1 MACTHRRF
9 FGIPLVEHTTDDVAE
24 MWGAARSQLG
34 TLIFAD
40 RMLLWRI
47 IRSRATRQYLLNVGG
62 RVAPNGRG
70 ATRQIR
76 VATGCRIEAFPEF
89 QSVVRIMAR
98 AESDGATVYVV
109 GRSQDQL
116 QRVEQNVRAT
126 FPQLRVVGRAV
137 FHASNTEAMTT
148 AIRKAGPRIVFVGSD
163 APALLKW
170 IREHSRQFGPVLI
183 IVASRVAQRMAG
195 RSSGPRSGAWAAM
208 LVRPFMVVP
217 LIAHRLW
224 TWYHRRTRT
233 A

>member
-1 MACTHRRF
+1 MACTDRRF
-9 FGIPLVEHTTDDVAE
+9 FGVPLVEHTTEDIAE
-24 MWGAARSQLG
+24 TWGAARSQLG
-34 TLIFAD
+34 ALIFAD

-47 IRSRATRQYLLNVGG
+47 IRSRVTRQYLLDVRG

-70 ATRQIR
+70 AARQIR
-76 VATGCRIEAFPEF
+76 VATGCRVGAFPEF

-98 AESDGATVYVV
+98 AEGDGATVYVV

-137 FHASNTEAMTT
+137 FHVSNTEAMTT

-163 APALLKW
+163 AAAFLKW

-183 IVASRVAQRMAG
+183 IVASRAAQRMAG
-195 RSSGPRSGAWAAM
+195 RSSVPRSGAWVAM

-224 TWYHRRTRT
+224 TRYHRRTRT

>member
-9 FGIPLVEHTTDDVAE
+9 FGIPLVEHTTEEVAE
-24 MWGAARSQLG
+24 TWGAARSQLSA
-34 TLIFAD
+34 LIFAD

-47 IRSRATRQYLLNVGG
+47 ARSRVTRQYLLDVRG

-70 ATRQIR
+70 AARQVR
-76 VATGCRIEAFPEF
+76 VATGCRVGAFPEF

-98 AESDGATVYVV
+98 AESDGATVYIV

-137 FHASNTEAMTT
+137 FHGSNTEAMTT
-148 AIRKAGPRIVFVGSD
+148 AIRKAGPRLVFVGSD
-163 APALLKW
+163 APPLLKW
-170 IREHSRQFGPVLI
+170 IREHSRQFGPVLFV
-183 IVASRVAQRMAG
+183 VASRAAQRMAG
-195 RSSGPRSGAWAAM
+195 RSSVPRSGAWAAV
-208 LVRPFMVVP
+208 LVRPFMAIP
-217 LIAHRLW
+217 LIGHRLW
-224 TWYHRRTRT
+224 ARYHRNTLK

>member
-9 FGIPLVEHTTDDVAE
+9 FGVPLVEQTPEDLADT
-24 MWGAARSQLG
+24 WGVARSKLG
-34 TLIFAD
+34 ALIFAD

-47 IRSRATRQYLLNVGG
+47 VRSRVTRQYLLDIHG
-62 RVAPNGRG
+62 RVIPNGRG
-70 ATRQIR
+70 GARQAR
-76 VATGCRIEAFPEF
+76 VATGCRIAAFPEF

-98 AESDGATVYVV
+98 AERDGATVYLV

-116 QRVEQNVRAT
+116 QQVEQNVRAT

-148 AIRKAGPRIVFVGSD
+148 AIRKAGPRLVFVGSD

-170 IREHSRQFGPVLI
+170 IREHSSRFGPVLI
-183 IVASRVAQRMAG
+183 VVALRAAQRMAG
-195 RSSGPRSGAWAAM
+195 RTAVPRSGAWAAV
-208 LVRPFMVVP
+208 LVRPLMVFP

-224 TWYHRRTRT
+224 MRYRRSTPR